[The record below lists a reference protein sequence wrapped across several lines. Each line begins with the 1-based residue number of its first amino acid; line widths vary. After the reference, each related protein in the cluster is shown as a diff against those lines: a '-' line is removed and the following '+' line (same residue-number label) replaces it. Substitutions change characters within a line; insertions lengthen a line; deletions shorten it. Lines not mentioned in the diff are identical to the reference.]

1 MFRSVC
7 LLAHAPVWQNLPS
20 VSFVP
25 PTKPPAHAVC
35 PRSALS
41 LAGVPAVLIVP
52 TGGLGDLQLPLLAR
66 PSPPLPGQQSGK
78 PGGKRL
84 NHLLQ
89 GPF

>member
-7 LLAHAPVWQNLPS
+7 LLAHAPVWQNLSS

-41 LAGVPAVLIVP
+41 LAGVPAVLVLA
-52 TGGLGDLQLPLLAR
+52 GGLGDLQLPLLTH
-66 PSPPLPGQQSGK
+66 PSSPLPGQQLGK